1 LRDIM
6 FGKKKSTQQ
15 EQACAAIDD
24 LLETVGILSR
34 ALNAKNDGKA
44 HEAVSVLLTQCMT
57 TYGPDHPIMKQFFP
71 VMDVI
76 KQRIDSMELDAALR
90 QTKLFEGQLQEVKKI
105 VLGSK

>member
-1 LRDIM
+1 MSL
-6 FGKKKSTQQ
+6 FKKKKNAQQ
-15 EQACAAIDD
+15 EQACTEIDD
-24 LLETVGILSR
+24 LLETVGILSK
-34 ALNAKNDGKA
+34 ALKSKNDDKA
-44 HEAVSVLLTQCMT
+44 HEAVSVLLMQCMT